1 MADAIHAFEAPACT
15 RQDQARCVWKIALR
29 VFHPTV
35 FQLFGFQL

>member
-1 MADAIHAFEAPACT
+1 MAEAIYALEALACT
-15 RQDQARCVWKIALR
+15 RQDQARCAWKIALR